1 MPLDTAETIA
11 LADEV
16 YDLGQEIAQALRRDD
31 DGRVRLT
38 RRERRKIAFAA
49 LRLAVVLLRDLMD

>member
-1 MPLDTAETIA
+1 MPLTPDETVA

-16 YDLGQEIAQALRRDD
+16 YDLGQEIAQALKRDD

-38 RRERRKIAFAA
+38 RAERRRIAVAA
-49 LRLAVVLLRDLMD
+49 ARLVVVLLRDLLD

>member
-1 MPLDTAETIA
+1 MPLTPDETVA

-16 YDLGQEIAQALRRDD
+16 YDLGHEIAQALKRDD

-38 RRERRKIAFAA
+38 RAERRRIAVAA
-49 LRLAVVLLRDLMD
+49 ARLVVVLLRDLLD